1 MNKISL
7 IIQREYLTRVKKR
20 SFIIMTF
27 LGPLLLASLFIVP
40 VYLAQ
45 MKTDDI
51 KNIAVIDETDIYT
64 NTFKNND
71 TYLFTYLHQPID
83 SAKNHLPESE
93 FYALL
98 YIPKTKV
105 VIPETAFLY
114 ATGQPTLEV
123 KSHIEGLMKSTV
135 EDLKIMA
142 SGIDKEVLVN
152 IKSTINLNTIKIDES
167 GSEEESFTEVS
178 MAIGYFLAFM
188 IYMFIVIFGSQVMR
202 GVLEEKTNRIVEVI
216 VSSVKPFQL
225 MTGKIIGVAMVG
237 LTQIFL
243 WVILTFGIY
252 TVFTSLYADTL
263 NLRNQQEML
272 IKQNTMSGIMDSS
285 QQQAITDQI
294 NPQVD
299 KIFSIIES
307 INFGAI
313 IGSFLFFFLGGYL
326 LYSALFAAI
335 GSAVDNET
343 DTHQF
348 MMPITI
354 PLILAIIAAQFVVM
368 NPDSSL
374 SFWLSIIPFTSPVI
388 MMIRIPFGVPTL
400 DLVLSMIFLVAG
412 FLATTW
418 VAAKIYRTGIL
429 MYGKKINYKELWK
442 WIRYHD

>member
-1 MNKISL
+1 
-7 IIQREYLTRVKKR
+7 
-20 SFIIMTF
+20 
-27 LGPLLLASLFIVP
+27 
-40 VYLAQ
+40 
-45 MKTDDI
+45 
-51 KNIAVIDETDIYT
+51 
-64 NTFKNND
+64 
-71 TYLFTYLHQPID
+71 
-83 SAKNHLPESE
+83 
-93 FYALL
+93 
-98 YIPKTKV
+98 
-105 VIPETAFLY
+105 
-114 ATGQPTLEV
+114 
-123 KSHIEGLMKSTV
+123 
-135 EDLKIMA
+135 
-142 SGIDKEVLVN
+142 
-152 IKSTINLNTIKIDES
+152 
-167 GSEEESFTEVS
+167 
-178 MAIGYFLAFM
+178 
-188 IYMFIVIFGSQVMR
+188 MFIVIFGSQVMR

-374 SFWLSIIPFTSPVI
+374 LFWLSIIPFTSPVI

-400 DLVLSMIFLVAG
+400 DLVLSMIFLVVG

>member
-1 MNKISL
+1 
-7 IIQREYLTRVKKR
+7 
-20 SFIIMTF
+20 
-27 LGPLLLASLFIVP
+27 
-40 VYLAQ
+40 
-45 MKTDDI
+45 
-51 KNIAVIDETDIYT
+51 
-64 NTFKNND
+64 
-71 TYLFTYLHQPID
+71 
-83 SAKNHLPESE
+83 
-93 FYALL
+93 
-98 YIPKTKV
+98 
-105 VIPETAFLY
+105 
-114 ATGQPTLEV
+114 
-123 KSHIEGLMKSTV
+123 
-135 EDLKIMA
+135 
-142 SGIDKEVLVN
+142 
-152 IKSTINLNTIKIDES
+152 
-167 GSEEESFTEVS
+167 
-178 MAIGYFLAFM
+178 
-188 IYMFIVIFGSQVMR
+188 
-202 GVLEEKTNRIVEVI
+202 
-216 VSSVKPFQL
+216 
-225 MTGKIIGVAMVG
+225 
-237 LTQIFL
+237 
-243 WVILTFGIY
+243 
-252 TVFTSLYADTL
+252 
-263 NLRNQQEML
+263 
-272 IKQNTMSGIMDSS
+272 MSGIMDSS

-374 SFWLSIIPFTSPVI
+374 LFWLSIIPFTSPVI

>member
-1 MNKISL
+1 
-7 IIQREYLTRVKKR
+7 
-20 SFIIMTF
+20 
-27 LGPLLLASLFIVP
+27 
-40 VYLAQ
+40 
-45 MKTDDI
+45 
-51 KNIAVIDETDIYT
+51 
-64 NTFKNND
+64 
-71 TYLFTYLHQPID
+71 
-83 SAKNHLPESE
+83 LPESE

-167 GSEEESFTEVS
+167 GSKEESFTEVS